1 MTTEDIT
8 LAVLSFCARKI
19 PATVEDIQSAH
30 PHVEPHLLE
39 TIVGEMVEARLLRA
53 TAARVSLLEGP
64 AWDIGPIVGVT
75 ILGERW
81 RDGFPAVEDGAGP
94 VLH

>member
-1 MTTEDIT
+1 MTTEEIT
-8 LAVLSFCARKI
+8 LAVLSFCTRKI
-19 PATVEDIQSAH
+19 PATIEDVQAAL

-39 TIVGEMVEARLLRA
+39 TIVGEMAEARLLRA

-81 RDGFPAVEDGAGP
+81 RDGFPLVENDPGP